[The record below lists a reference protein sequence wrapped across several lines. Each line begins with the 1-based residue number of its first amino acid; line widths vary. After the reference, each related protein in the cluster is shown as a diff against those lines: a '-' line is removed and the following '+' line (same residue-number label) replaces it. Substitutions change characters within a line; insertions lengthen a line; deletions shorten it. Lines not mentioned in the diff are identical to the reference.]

1 MWNLCWGLLCGRRKS
16 RNLQGFIIAFVLGGT
31 ISGGLAQAE
40 EFVYKKKD
48 RDPFWPLVTEDGKL
62 VEGFDL
68 MTLENVYLEGI
79 VWDPEGD
86 SVVMVNGMV
95 LRKGDRIGAFEILKI
110 EKSRVTLRSGD
121 DQRYL
126 NLEKTH

>member
-1 MWNLCWGLLCGRRKS
+1 MSNSYWRPLYDRRKN
-16 RNLQGFIIAFVLGGT
+16 RNLQGFIIAFVLAGVIAGD
-31 ISGGLAQAE
+31 SAKAE

-95 LRKGDRIGAFEILKI
+95 LRKGDRIGAFEIQKI
-110 EKSRVTLRSGD
+110 EKNRVTLRSGD
-121 DQRYL
+121 EQQYL
-126 NLEKTH
+126 NLEKTR